1 VPVGNLLAEGVVS
14 RGLPAGCLGAYCT
27 IQHLK
32 VPGEE
37 FTFMG
42 RFGAKPVILSNI
54 ISQV

>member
-1 VPVGNLLAEGVVS
+1 MPVGNLLAEGVVS